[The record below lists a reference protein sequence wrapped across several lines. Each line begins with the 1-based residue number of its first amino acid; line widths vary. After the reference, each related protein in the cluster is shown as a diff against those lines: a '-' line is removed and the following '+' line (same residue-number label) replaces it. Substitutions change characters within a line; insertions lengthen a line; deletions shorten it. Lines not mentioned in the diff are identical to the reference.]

1 MLEWDVKVN
10 DFQVFDQKQLRSIC
24 FHNVHQFKM
33 CYTQLLVYTTGQLR
47 LAGGNIA
54 NEGRVEICINNEW
67 GTVCD
72 DSWETA
78 DATVV
83 CRQLGFSNQG
93 QQPYA
98 VSTTFAYAYAYIT
111 FYI

>member
-1 MLEWDVKVN
+1 MMLVLDVKVN
-10 DFQVFDQKQLRSIC
+10 EFCYCRFLNFFRQSL
-24 FHNVHQFKM
+24 FHTTAP
-33 CYTQLLVYTTGQLR
+33 CTTGQLR
-47 LAGGNIA
+47 LVGGNIE

-72 DSWETA
+72 DSWGSA

-98 VSTTFAYAYAYIT
+98 VSTAFTLTYAYIT